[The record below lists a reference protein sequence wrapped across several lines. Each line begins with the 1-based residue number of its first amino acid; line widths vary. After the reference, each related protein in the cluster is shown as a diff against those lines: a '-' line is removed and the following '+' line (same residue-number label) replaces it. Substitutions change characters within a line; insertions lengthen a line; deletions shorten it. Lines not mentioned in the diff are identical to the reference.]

1 MTVIKS
7 PFEAQHGYKSPGFT
21 VDNDGNVTV
30 RTLTYTVTE
39 ETEVSGDFIM
49 RQTGTGVWAKFTVD
63 NYYVTGTNTLQENPG
78 LAIERGS
85 AYTFTL
91 LLGSEDLSFNIKQ
104 DDSSNPGQ
112 YLAYNEG
119 LKHTSEDGLTELTQ
133 GDAQGQK
140 TGKVTFTVPANAPTP
155 LYYADS
161 DGTPIGVIT
170 VSDPTISG
178 IGSFSSI
185 LTTGNLTAQGEN
197 ATITLAPTGSSGTV
211 VINPS
216 NGGTLSNMDI
226 NALKLTTT
234 DSVTMGGTNAKITM
248 APTGLGTVSISPE
261 TTGSLNNVTIGS
273 TKAQNG
279 TFLGLVSSSGTLNN
293 TVIGNVTPTS
303 GNFTVA
309 TMSANPKGPTQITNK
324 KYVDMTSSALA
335 IALGV

>member
-21 VDNDGNVTV
+21 VDELGNVTV
-30 RTLTYTVTE
+30 RTLTYTVAE
-39 ETEVSGDFIM
+39 ETEVSGDFII
-49 RQTGTGVWAKFTVD
+49 RQVDSEPWSKFTVD
-63 NYYVTGTNTLQENPG
+63 GYYVSGTNTLQANPA
-78 LAIERGS
+78 LAVERGS

-91 LLGSEDLSFNIKQ
+91 LLGSADISLNIMQ
-104 DDSSNPGQ
+104 DDSGNPGQ
-112 YLAYNEG
+112 KISYNEG
-119 LKHTSEDGLTELTQ
+119 LKHTSEDGQTELTQ

-161 DGTPIGVIT
+161 DGTPVGVIT

-216 NGGTLSNMDI
+216 NGGTLSNMDV

-248 APTGLGTVSISPE
+248 SPTGLGTVSISPE
-261 TTGSLNNVTIGS
+261 TTGSLNNITIGS

-279 TFLGLVSSSGTLNN
+279 TFLGLVSSSGTINN

-309 TMSANPKGPTQITNK
+309 TMSANPKGPTQVTNK